1 MLFLSQPRL
10 ERLAAPKSTV
20 TFNRGNGSHS
30 FFDDGSHFRV
40 LLVLNV
46 SQSGCEQNLMSA
58 ITLIVI

>member
-1 MLFLSQPRL
+1 MLFLSEPRL

-20 TFNRGNGSHS
+20 TFNRGESSHS
-30 FFDDGSHFRV
+30 FSDDGHRFRV

-46 SQSGCEQNLMSA
+46 SESGCKQNLMSA